1 LGLAIALVD
10 SQIVLIFGPE
20 KPTLIPN
27 TKGYLT
33 MTRNVAIIHS
43 PKTSPPAFWSH
54 YLTFTLGLWL
64 LGSALSFGYDDSR
77 MGFSE
82 LASGFLLLGLSS
94 VSLIWQLSWPKW
106 MMAIT
111 GLWLTVAPLVFW
123 SPSAAAYANGNLV
136 GSLVLITSVIV
147 PSLLRKEDLNSDTP
161 PGWTYNPSTWSQR
174 IPILGLAFI
183 GFLLA
188 KYLAAYQLGHIST
201 VWDPFFADGTKR
213 ILESDVSRAFPIS
226 DAGLG
231 AWSYLLDAIA
241 GIYGSTRRWRTQ
253 PWVVVLFGLMVIP
266 PGVTSIV
273 LVMLQP
279 IVVGAWCTICL
290 TTAIVMLL
298 MIPPAIDEVVA
309 TVQFLKQSKLQ
320 GKSLWKTFWY
330 GGEGIGSIETTPIQ
344 IQRSGSFAW
353 NLFLSSILGLWLML
367 SPTVFGTQ
375 DLASDSHHLL
385 GALIV
390 TFAVIAMAQVARPV
404 RFINCLLGLSLA
416 LLVWFLPGGTA
427 SFIWNATG
435 VGIALTL
442 LSIPRGRISDRFGK
456 YDKVIRW
463 SPFGKKHSFDH
474 NEESKAA

>member
-1 LGLAIALVD
+1 
-10 SQIVLIFGPE
+10 
-20 KPTLIPN
+20 
-27 TKGYLT
+27 
-33 MTRNVAIIHS
+33 
-43 PKTSPPAFWSH
+43 
-54 YLTFTLGLWL
+54 
-64 LGSALSFGYDDSR
+64 
-77 MGFSE
+77 
-82 LASGFLLLGLSS
+82 
-94 VSLIWQLSWPKW
+94 
-106 MMAIT
+106 MAIT

-123 SPSAAAYANGNLV
+123 SQSAAAYANGNLV
-136 GSLVLITSVIV
+136 GSLVLITSVII
-147 PSLLRKEDLNSDTP
+147 PSLLRREDLDSEIP

-174 IPILGLAFI
+174 IPIIGLAFV

-188 KYLAAYQLGHIST
+188 KYLAAYQLGHISN

-213 ILESDVSRAFPIS
+213 ILESDVSKAFPIS

-231 AWSYLLDAIA
+231 AWSYLLDAVA
-241 GIYGSTRRWRTQ
+241 GIYGSSRRWRTQ

-309 TVQFLKQSKLQ
+309 TVQFLRQSKFQ
-320 GKSLWKTFWY
+320 GKSLWTTFWY
-330 GGEGIGSIETTPIQ
+330 GGEAIRSTETTPIQ
-344 IQRSGSFAW
+344 IQGSGSFPW

-375 DLASDSHHLL
+375 EMASDSHHLL
-385 GALIV
+385 GALII

-416 LLVWFLPGGTA
+416 FLVWFLPGGTS
-427 SFIWNATG
+427 SFRWNATG
-435 VGIALTL
+435 VGFALTF
-442 LSIPRGRISDRFGK
+442 LSIPRGRINDRFGS
-456 YDKVIRW
+456 YDRIIRW
-463 SPFGKKHSFDH
+463 SPFGKKDSIEQK
-474 NEESKAA
+474 EESKVA